1 MARFCTTCGAPVDD
15 QAAFCPTCGAKLI
28 DQSPAPA
35 EQADVTT
42 KIDQPGDATS
52 LPTATVAASDPTPPV
67 DDGAAVPRRKTVPL
81 SALVAVIVC
90 AVVLCGSAL
99 AIMTFHPFGIGAP
112 EVQANTADETDSEK
126 DADKTDADDNEA
138 DDTDEDEDDDAS
150 AQSDGAKDDSTES
163 EGVEQSSDAEDEIPV
178 VQNTIIV
185 QSDPQESR
193 PQQSAP
199 APQSTSAPNNYFVC
213 PDSGTHLYTDSE
225 LYAMSPDDLE
235 IARNEIYA
243 RYGRGFNST
252 SLQGYFD
259 SQAWYTRLYSP
270 EEFDAMES
278 PLNSVEQQNV
288 VNMLRVETDLRN

>member
-28 DQSPAPA
+28 DQSPAPD

-42 KIDQPGDATS
+42 RIERPEATTS
-52 LPTATVAASDPTPPV
+52 LPTASADAPNPPSPA
-67 DDGAAVPRRKTVPL
+67 DDGTATPRRKTVPL
-81 SALVAVIVC
+81 SALVAVIAC
-90 AVVLCGSAL
+90 AIVICGGAL
-99 AIMTFHPFGIGAP
+99 AVMTFHPFGIGTP
-112 EVQANTADETDSEK
+112 DVQASTTDDADSEK
-126 DADKTDADDNEA
+126 DADEADTEDGEADDKDADAEDGDADDK
-138 DDTDEDEDDDAS
+138 DEDAPARSDDA
-150 AQSDGAKDDSTES
+150 DEGDTE
-163 EGVEQSSDAEDEIPV
+163 EETPV

-213 PDSGTHLYTDSE
+213 PDSDTHLYTDSE

-278 PLNSVEQQNV
+278 PLNSIEQENV

>member
-28 DQSPAPA
+28 DQSPTPA

-42 KIDQPGDATS
+42 KIEQPEATTS
-52 LPTATVAASDPTPPV
+52 LPTATADTPNPPSLA
-67 DDGAAVPRRKTVPL
+67 DDGTATPRRKTVPL
-81 SALVAVIVC
+81 SALVAVVACAIVIC
-90 AVVLCGSAL
+90 GGGLAV
-99 AIMTFHPFGIGAP
+99 MTFHPFGIGAP
-112 EVQANTADETDSEK
+112 DVQASTVDETDSEN
-126 DADKTDADDNEA
+126 DADEA
-138 DDTDEDEDDDAS
+138 DTEEGEADAKGADTDD
-150 AQSDGAKDDSTES
+150 AKDDSAES
-163 EGVEQSSDAEDEIPV
+163 ENVEQGDDADEETPV

-185 QSDPQESR
+185 QSDPQESQ

-199 APQSTSAPNNYFVC
+199 APQSTSAPNNFFVC

-278 PLNSVEQQNV
+278 PLNSVEQENV

>member
-1 MARFCTTCGAPVDD
+1 MARFCNTCGAPVDD

-28 DQSPAPA
+28 DQSPAPD

-42 KIDQPGDATS
+42 RIEQPEATTS
-52 LPTATVAASDPTPPV
+52 LPTATADAPNPPSPA
-67 DDGAAVPRRKTVPL
+67 DDGTVTPRRKTVPL
-81 SALVAVIVC
+81 SALVAVIAC
-90 AVVLCGSAL
+90 AIVICGGGL
-99 AIMTFHPFGIGAP
+99 AVMTFHPFGIGAP
-112 EVQANTADETDSEK
+112 DVQASTEDETDSEK
-126 DADKTDADDNEA
+126 DADEA
-138 DDTDEDEDDDAS
+138 DTEEGEADAEDTDTDD
-150 AQSDGAKDDSTES
+150 AKDDSAES
-163 EGVEQSSDAEDEIPV
+163 ENVEQGDDADEETPV

-185 QSDPQESR
+185 QSDPQESQ

-199 APQSTSAPNNYFVC
+199 APQSTSASNNFFVC

-278 PLNSVEQQNV
+278 PLNSVEQENV

>member
-28 DQSPAPA
+28 DQSPAPD

-42 KIDQPGDATS
+42 KIEQPAATTS
-52 LPTATVAASDPTPPV
+52 LPTATADAPNPTSPA
-67 DDGAAVPRRKTVPL
+67 DDGTATPRRKTVPL
-81 SALVAVIVC
+81 SSLVAVIAC
-90 AVVLCGSAL
+90 AIVICGGAL
-99 AIMTFHPFGIGAP
+99 AVMTFHPFGIGAP
-112 EVQANTADETDSEK
+112 DVQASTTEDG
-126 DADKTDADDNEA
+126 DADDK
-138 DDTDEDEDDDAS
+138 DEDAPARSDDA
-150 AQSDGAKDDSTES
+150 DEGDTE
-163 EGVEQSSDAEDEIPV
+163 EEIPV

-213 PDSGTHLYTDSE
+213 PDSDTHLYTDSE

-278 PLNSVEQQNV
+278 PLNSIEQENV